1 MLYEVITQGLTG
13 ISVSVTDDATWETV
27 LDAEVS
33 VWEPHP
39 VNRAAPASR
48 IKEMREEF
56 TWRYVTAFADSGR
69 GVITSYSIHYT
80 KLYEWTWFP
89 C

>member
-1 MLYEVITQGLTG
+1 
-13 ISVSVTDDATWETV
+13 VTDDATWETV

-56 TWRYVTAFADSGR
+56 TWRYVTAFADSG
-69 GVITSYSIHYT
+69 
-80 KLYEWTWFP
+80 
-89 C
+89 